1 MRWRAYRDQGDLPC
15 VVSNECQVRLD
26 VGEGTVFLADAGEDA
41 EQEVVFGLAGQQE
54 GLDFDGELVGV
65 GTAVKLHRLRR

>member
-1 MRWRAYRDQGDLPC
+1 MRWPAYRDQGDLPC

-41 EQEVVFGLAGQQE
+41 EQEVVFGLAGQQ
-54 GLDFDGELVGV
+54 GSTS
-65 GTAVKLHRLRR
+65 TANSSASVRR